1 MRNEKRQAYSSDLSD
16 DEWIKIKPLVKED
29 VYCGPR
35 GRTKHS
41 RKEMLNAIFYV
52 VKTGCQ
58 WRELPHDFPAWK
70 GVYAQFLRWKHKGL
84 FEKIHDSLRRSLRV
98 ALGRNEEA
106 SVGIADSQSVKT
118 TEKKGSVA
126 MTGVRKLKVEKDIS
140 LWITLD

>member
-1 MRNEKRQAYSSDLSD
+1 
-16 DEWIKIKPLVKED
+16 
-29 VYCGPR
+29 
-35 GRTKHS
+35 
-41 RKEMLNAIFYV
+41 MLNAIFYV

-70 GVYAQFLRWKHKGL
+70 GVYGQFLRWKHKGL

-98 ALGRNEEA
+98 ALGRNEDA

-126 MTGVRKLKVEKDIS
+126 MMRARKLKVGKDIS